1 MEAPKKPSR
10 FWPYDLEGAP
20 RCFLHALS
28 VLCTERV
35 YILTFLAPNLALCPH
50 RSVVNLVHIQTPNDV
65 RPSVVLP
72 KNASER
78 GVRDNHRDA
87 YKLYAGTCREYD
99 VIFAGGGTAACVAAG
114 RLARADPGLSILLV
128 EGGKNNYND
137 PTVVNPAMYL
147 IHLAPGSQTALFYE
161 ANSEEALNGRKAIV
175 PCGGMLGGGSSIN
188 FMMYTRAQGVDFDDW
203 ETEGWSANDLLP
215 LMKRLETYHLTDP
228 DIDQSLHGH
237 DGPVHVSNGTYFAE
251 DPAQDLF
258 KAAIATG
265 HEITADAQDLHKDI
279 RGLKGV
285 GVFSKWA
292 KYISP
297 EGKRQDAAH
306 TYIHPLMQSGDYPN
320 LHLLLESK
328 VTRVLFDDNKR
339 ASGIEYIPTPSSQP
353 VGGVNGTEPFQVKA
367 KRMVVV
373 SAGALGTPSVLERSG
388 VGSKEVLEKLDI
400 PVVSDLPDVGENY
413 QDHHLVLY
421 PYKTSLKP
429 EQTLDGLLSGRKDFG
444 ESIQNQDPMLGW
456 NGIDAC
462 SKIRPTN
469 EEIEAMGPN
478 FKEHWDRDFKDRPT
492 RPVMLTGVV
501 QAFLG
506 DQKVLPQ
513 REDGVPQQYCTMGS
527 KAALQDGPAAKFS
540 SQEDRNNLPE
550 IEYSAEDDK
559 AIEKHVRDN
568 VNTTWHSLGT
578 CRMAPRD
585 KGGVVDADL
594 NVYGVTGLKLCDLSI
609 CPGNVGANTNNT
621 ALLVGE
627 KAADIFARD
636 LGLGE
641 LGQPIE
647 RVDSAMP
654 SPPKV
659 KV

>member
-1 MEAPKKPSR
+1 IR
-10 FWPYDLEGAP
+10 
-20 RCFLHALS
+20 
-28 VLCTERV
+28 
-35 YILTFLAPNLALCPH
+35 
-50 RSVVNLVHIQTPNDV
+50 
-65 RPSVVLP
+65 
-72 KNASER
+72 
-78 GVRDNHRDA
+78 
-87 YKLYAGTCREYD
+87 
-99 VIFAGGGTAACVAAG
+99 GGTAACVAAG

-215 LMKRLETYHLTDP
+215 LMKRISINRYTDTTAP
-228 DIDQSLHGH
+228 FTSRTVPTLQKTRRKICSKQRLQQGMKSLLMHKI
-237 DGPVHVSNGTYFAE
+237 STKTSE
-251 DPAQDLF
+251 D
-258 KAAIATG
+258 
-265 HEITADAQDLHKDI
+265 
-279 RGLKGV
+279 
-285 GVFSKWA
+285 SKVL
-292 KYISP
+292 
-297 EGKRQDAAH
+297 DAAH

>member
-1 MEAPKKPSR
+1 MTTHVQ
-10 FWPYDLEGAP
+10 G
-20 RCFLHALS
+20 
-28 VLCTERV
+28 
-35 YILTFLAPNLALCPH
+35 
-50 RSVVNLVHIQTPNDV
+50 
-65 RPSVVLP
+65 
-72 KNASER
+72 
-78 GVRDNHRDA
+78 
-87 YKLYAGTCREYD
+87 REYD

-228 DIDQSLHGH
+228 GIDQSLHGH

-251 DPAQDLF
+251 DAAQDLF

-478 FKEHWDRDFKDRPT
+478 FKEHWDRDFRDRPT

-513 REDGVPQQYCTMGS
+513 REDGVPQQYCTMGAYTAYPYSRGDIHITSKDVSTPASFNTGFFKAEADVQKQIWAYKKQREIYRRTDAYSGELAMGHPKFPEGS

-659 KV
+659 KA